1 MIHADN
7 SESIPTRQ
15 SLLSRLR
22 DLGDEESWEDF
33 FNTYWRLIYNTATK
47 SGLSDVEAQEVVQ
60 ETVIT
65 VSKTIGE
72 FRYDPNRGSFKS
84 WLLKQ
89 TKWRIAD
96 GFRKQPRKGSVAL
109 SEAENN
115 DLINSL
121 PDPNGDQIDKIWE
134 DEWEKNLLEAAL
146 ERVKKRVD
154 PKHFQIFDLYVLRD
168 WSVAKV
174 AQNTGSNRMQIY
186 LIKHR
191 LCGFLRKE
199 IKAVESTLL

>member
-1 MIHADN
+1 VIHADN